1 MEKGSN
7 SVRRS
12 SAMSSATQ
20 EGKSLVHASDSG
32 LRMGEIQREKSR
44 KDPVTEA
51 ENGKGF
57 AED

>member
-1 MEKGSN
+1 
-7 SVRRS
+7 
-12 SAMSSATQ
+12 MSSATQ